1 MFVFD
6 NGPTMGEPVIYIS
19 YLLRLWQVPSD
30 EDHNWRIVLEN
41 IQSGEKSCIWKFKEL
56 ATYLRQVL
64 EVEQNSVAEEIF
76 TQSMDQEQA

>member
-1 MFVFD
+1 
-6 NGPTMGEPVIYIS
+6 MGEPVIYIS

-41 IQSGEKSCIWKFKEL
+41 IQSGEKSVFGNFKEL

-64 EVEQNSVAEEIF
+64 EVEQNTVVEDIF
-76 TQSMDQEQA
+76 TESMDQEET